1 MQWNSDLLHEKKYTK
16 SSIGISEE
24 LDFLDFNMQ
33 MNKKSWILKDF
44 DLNFDDFSTIFL
56 GLVCQGYAKLSG
68 FPDILIKY

>member
-1 MQWNSDLLHEKKYTK
+1 MRHEKNYTK
-16 SSIGISEE
+16 LGIEILKR

-44 DLNFDDFSTIFL
+44 DLNFDDFSTIFV
-56 GLVCQGYAKLSG
+56 GLVHQDYAKLSG